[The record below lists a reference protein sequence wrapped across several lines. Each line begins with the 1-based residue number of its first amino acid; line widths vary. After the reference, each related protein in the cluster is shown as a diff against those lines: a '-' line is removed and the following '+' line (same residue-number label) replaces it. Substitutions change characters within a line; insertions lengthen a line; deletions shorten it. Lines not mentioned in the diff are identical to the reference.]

1 MNYTRVNTELVRGV
15 ALIVA
20 MAGLIFLGSLKPDS
34 LGSAAIGG
42 LSGVIGGYFGL
53 ASPKARPEEET
64 KPEEETNDR

>member
-1 MNYTRVNTELVRGV
+1 MKYTRVNVELVRGV

-20 MAGLIFLGSLKPDS
+20 MLGMIGLGITKPDS

-64 KPEEETNDR
+64 KPEKEN

>member
-1 MNYTRVNTELVRGV
+1 MSPSKVNVELVRGV

-20 MAGLIFLGSLKPDS
+20 MTGMIGLGITKPDS

-53 ASPKARPEEET
+53 ASPKARPEEENQSR
-64 KPEEETNDR
+64 EEQ

>member
-1 MNYTRVNTELVRGV
+1 MSPSKVNTELIRGV

-42 LSGVIGGYFGL
+42 LSGVVGGYFGL
-53 ASPKARPEEET
+53 ASPKAKPEEET
-64 KPEEETNDR
+64 KLEKEN